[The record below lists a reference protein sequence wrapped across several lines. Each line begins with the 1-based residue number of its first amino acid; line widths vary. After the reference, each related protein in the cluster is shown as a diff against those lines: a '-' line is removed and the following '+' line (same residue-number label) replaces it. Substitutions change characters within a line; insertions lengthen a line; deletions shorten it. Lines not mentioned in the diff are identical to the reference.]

1 MTCEPAVLRFIT
13 LVNGRSALGILF
25 DVYQEVKSHP
35 DDEEGDSSD
44 AVSNT
49 QDKDDSDDG
58 DSDKEEENGT
68 KSSEGNGGSSGGGS
82 VGELSSLGDNG
93 EPSRLDSAAQ
103 PTPFPM
109 PSPLQEWFD

>member
-1 MTCEPAVLRFIT
+1 MTCEPVVLRFIT

-49 QDKDDSDDG
+49 HDKDVSDDG
-58 DSDKEEENGT
+58 DSDEEEEN
-68 KSSEGNGGSSGGGS
+68 GNGGSSGGGS
-82 VGELSSLGDNG
+82 VGEPSSLGDNG